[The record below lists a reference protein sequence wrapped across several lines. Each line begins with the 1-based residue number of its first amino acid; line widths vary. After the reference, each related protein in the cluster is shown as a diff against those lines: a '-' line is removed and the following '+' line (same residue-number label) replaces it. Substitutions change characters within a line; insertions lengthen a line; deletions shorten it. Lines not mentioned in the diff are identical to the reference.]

1 MFGGEV
7 SVKRK
12 VEVSLLG
19 RNFTI
24 KSDKDEAYLHQV
36 ATFVNRKFDEIR
48 HQTRTATSHDLAL
61 LVALNLADEL
71 FQSEDRARSTR
82 AEIRKRSERLLRNL
96 DAALEGAAPLDE
108 GADDHKAETRVVP
121 EAVAR

>member
-1 MFGGEV
+1 M
-7 SVKRK
+7 KRK

-36 ATFVNRKFDEIR
+36 ASFVNRRFDEIR

-71 FQSEDRARSTR
+71 FQSEDRARSSR

-96 DAALEGAAPLDE
+96 DAALADTPHDE
-108 GADDHKAETRVVP
+108 SSDQRKTETRVVP
-121 EAVAR
+121 EALAR

>member
-1 MFGGEV
+1 MLGGEV
-7 SVKRK
+7 AVKRK

-48 HQTRTATSHDLAL
+48 HQTRTSTTHDLAL

-71 FQSEDRARSTR
+71 FQSEERAHSSRVDLR
-82 AEIRKRSERLLRNL
+82 RRSERLLQSL
-96 DAALEGAAPLDE
+96 DAALSEV
-108 GADDHKAETRVVP
+108 GADEAEEDAPVRTVP

>member
-1 MFGGEV
+1 M
-7 SVKRK
+7 KRK
-12 VEVSLLG
+12 VEVSLVG

-24 KSDKDEAYLHQV
+24 KSDKEEAYLHQV
-36 ATFVNRKFDEIR
+36 ASFVNRKFDEIR

-82 AEIRKRSERLLRNL
+82 AELRKRSERLLRTL
-96 DAALEGAAPLDE
+96 DAALAEMPPALEDGDE
-108 GADDHKAETRVVP
+108 AQSEARVISDL
-121 EAVAR
+121 VAR

>member
-1 MFGGEV
+1 M
-7 SVKRK
+7 KRK

-24 KSDKDEAYLHQV
+24 KSDKEEAYLHQV
-36 ATFVNRKFDEIR
+36 ASFVNRKFDEIR

-82 AEIRKRSERLLRNL
+82 AELRKRSERLLRSL
-96 DAALEGAAPLDE
+96 DAALADAPPALEEGE
-108 GADDHKAETRVVP
+108 ERSETRAVP
-121 EAVAR
+121 EVVAR